1 MLLENEYL
9 YYVYNSMAYPCKL
22 SCAVSVVFI
31 VAMIYMLYATTQ
43 SNIIQEYEKTLSPE
57 LLAVYKK
64 IVNERT
70 SIYYYGYF
78 LGFILS
84 LVFIAYNYK
93 VRMVP
98 LASMPLVCIIVSI
111 SFFTNYFY
119 YILSPKSN
127 WLTDHLKTQEEIKAW
142 SKMYKGMQ
150 KYYHTGLVLGLIAI
164 GIFAFSFRGCK

>member
-1 MLLENEYL
+1 
-9 YYVYNSMAYPCKL
+9 MAYPCKL

-150 KYYHTGLVLGLIAI
+150 KYYHTGLVLGLVAI

>member
-1 MLLENEYL
+1 
-9 YYVYNSMAYPCKL
+9 MAYPCKL